1 MRLLQLRTTTRDDS
15 LLSTAA
21 PRAHTAQANNKH
33 TILFSLPPRVVHHR
47 TVASSPSPTFHD
59 HQRVRAYKCMCN
71 KIKSASKIFM
81 NESNCFALFLFCL
94 FRGSSSSF
102 TLPCLCLYTSLIQL
116 DFFPFFICITPGS
129 RVCLLATSSRL
140 HFTSP
145 VRHRLLRSSS
155 QQRLDCLFFLPSRY
169 QSSCVSSSTYGA
181 PKQNFIGRKK
191 NDEIKIISFYNT
203 APGPSAR

>member
-33 TILFSLPPRVVHHR
+33 TILFSLPLRVVHRR
-47 TVASSPSPTFHD
+47 TVASSPSPTFLD

-81 NESNCFALFLFCL
+81 NESNCFALFLFFCL
-94 FRGSSSSF
+94 FRGSAF

-116 DFFPFFICITPGS
+116 DFFPLLHLYHTRLARLSSCDFF
-129 RVCLLATSSRL
+129 ATSL
-140 HFTSP
+140 HFTRP
-145 VRHRLLRSSS
+145 SS
-155 QQRLDCLFFLPSRY
+155 
-169 QSSCVSSSTYGA
+169 VATIVVA
-181 PKQNFIGRKK
+181 
-191 NDEIKIISFYNT
+191 T
-203 APGPSAR
+203 TT